1 MTDSARP
8 GTEVAPPGESGVPDW
23 KTFARSG
30 EWRRAQAAAT
40 LTGADPDVLAAL
52 SALSALQN
60 DVRARKYPAA
70 RRGLN
75 AYAGALGEL
84 DARAQGEA
92 ALLRSLA
99 APEVLAPAVDALD
112 HASGEADPGELQAR
126 LAPAHAH
133 ALTRAEA
140 LNALGVLH
148 ALRGEGD
155 AARARGRIV
164 AAAHTDHSAFTLEYE
179 AEISSDQAL
188 RRVQLTV
195 TTEDYERTI
204 DLTCDAEGAWLLDD
218 PSDIRSRVGGEGV
231 MDVDITLSVFFASVI
246 IRRLGL
252 HRQQDSAEQ
261 RVLSVD
267 SMTLEV
273 TEDSITMS
281 SDGDQVHG
289 ITATAS
295 TSATVDSDGM
305 IIDIPGLSRRV

>member
-155 AARARGRIV
+155 AARARFEEALTHDAGHYRARMNVGNLDLEAGR
-164 AAAHTDHSAFTLEYE
+164 LPE
-179 AEISSDQAL
+179 AEAAYREVLKLAPDYDGAHHNLGVAL
-188 RRVQLTV
+188 RRQGKL
-195 TTEDYERTI
+195 YE
-204 DLTCDAEGAWLLDD
+204 
-218 PSDIRSRVGGEGV
+218 SVG
-231 MDVDITLSVFFASVI
+231 S
-246 IRRLGL
+246 IRRAQRLGVRGAQAAAKEDMREQLRLNPRLRWIRAGVFGGVALLLGL
-252 HRQQDSAEQ
+252 LLWLGRGGA
-261 RVLSVD
+261 
-267 SMTLEV
+267 
-273 TEDSITMS
+273 
-281 SDGDQVHG
+281 
-289 ITATAS
+289 
-295 TSATVDSDGM
+295 
-305 IIDIPGLSRRV
+305 